1 MSGLGIEYPP
11 PTETL
16 PIFDATVFLLAE
28 AETLGGLIPIIPSPA
43 GSYVYSS
50 ITVNDYGQVTAASSG
65 AGIPPLVPS
74 PAGVW
79 EISENSDI
87 TVTQFGQVT
96 AITGG
101 ALNSNPPQTYTNA
114 TVTVNKYGQVTAGS
128 SGAASIP
135 LTPTG
140 VVAGP
145 YTNTDLTV
153 NTYGQITTAS
163 NGTPAIPLTPTGVVA
178 GPYTNTN
185 LTVNTYGQIT
195 TASNGTAG
203 IPATPTITAGT
214 TNFTQDGSV
223 TYNQFGQITSATS
236 GVIPSFVGGNFTNP
250 SLTVNTYGQ
259 ITTITNGAGTLLQTP
274 TYIQSSLTSTV
285 SGTFPIPPAGAKT
298 MKVICISA
306 GGPTFGPINN
316 NDGTITVG
324 CAGFS
329 GAYASFTADCSQWN
343 TLTEPLLGYNNQGV
357 STFSGSPA
365 NCPVVFWTPYAGSIY
380 PANIANPPLP
390 PPSGNGYFG
399 NGQVSLPTY
408 RLNTTS
414 SVNFPYNMYQADL
427 MTCINAPNSTNFGT
441 FGIPA
446 NNEYGVLKTSTGAG
460 SQYYS
465 ILPTATINL
474 TEIPGRNALAENAP
488 DANIIGPWAWGAYVS
503 IVANPADPN
512 NPVITAFPQGQGGW
526 AVYFYS

>member
-11 PTETL
+11 PTENL

-28 AETLGGLIPIIPSPA
+28 AETLGSLIPIIPSPA

-79 EISENSDI
+79 DISEDSSI

-140 VVAGP
+140 V
-145 YTNTDLTV
+145 
-153 NTYGQITTAS
+153 I
-163 NGTPAIPLTPTGVVA
+163 A

-214 TNFTQDGSV
+214 TNFTQDGSI

-236 GVIPSFVGGNFTNP
+236 GVIPSFAGGTFQNP
-250 SLTVNTYGQ
+250 TLSVNTYGQ
-259 ITTITNGAGTLLQTP
+259 ITGITNGTGALLQPP
-274 TYIQSSLTSTV
+274 TYYPSSLSTTV
-285 SGTFPIPPAGAKT
+285 SGTFPLPPAGTKT

-306 GGPTFGPINN
+306 GGVGAGVVSDPSTV
-316 NDGTITVG
+316 TIG
-324 CAGFS
+324 CAGYG
-329 GAYASFTADCSQWN
+329 GAYASFTFDCSQWN
-343 TLTEPLLGYNNQGV
+343 TLTEPMLGYNNLGASV
-357 STFSGSPA
+357 SGSFPS

-380 PANIANPPLP
+380 PNDVANRPLAPPL
-390 PPSGNGYFG
+390 GNGYFG
-399 NGQVSLPTY
+399 NGLVSMPTI
-408 RLNTTS
+408 RSNITS
-414 SVNFPYNMYQADL
+414 SANYPYNMYQADL
-427 MTCINAPNSTNFGT
+427 MTCINAPQAYTYGTVVVPTNG
-441 FGIPA
+441 
-446 NNEYGVLKTSTGAG
+446 NYGEFKWSNGTGAQG
-460 SQYYS
+460 GTTQ
-465 ILPTATINL
+465 PTTATNQTVL
-474 TEIPGRNALAENAP
+474 GGKNALAENAP
-488 DANIIGPWAWGAYVS
+488 DANIIAPWAVGQSYTSV
-503 IVANPADPN
+503 ITDPANPTGPPLVTTSPA
-512 NPVITAFPQGQGGW
+512 GQGGW
-526 AVYFYS
+526 AIYFYA